1 MNKIKQH
8 KKNSK
13 EQKYK
18 SMTKATKLIE
28 NRNEGHEEDQLKST
42 TKATD
47 NMKNINMKTWSRQQK
62 TLIKKCNQA
71 HKKH

>member
-47 NMKNINMKTWSRQQK
+47 NMKNINMKT
-62 TLIKKCNQA
+62 
-71 HKKH
+71 